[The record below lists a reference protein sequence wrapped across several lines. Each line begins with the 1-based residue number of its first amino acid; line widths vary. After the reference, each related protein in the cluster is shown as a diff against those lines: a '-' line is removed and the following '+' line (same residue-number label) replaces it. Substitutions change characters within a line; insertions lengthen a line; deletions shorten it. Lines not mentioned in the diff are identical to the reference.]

1 MKRFKIYT
9 ENKNTRE
16 LIELVKSELEAA
28 TIYFAT
34 GIWQGSTEESMVIEY
49 ITSEVDAEIM
59 RRRLRR
65 LMEKIKIMNRQE
77 AVMLTI
83 ENVQVEFV

>member
-9 ENKNTRE
+9 ENKNTRK

-28 TIYFAT
+28 TVYFAT
-34 GIWQGSTEESMVIEY
+34 GIWQGATEESMIIEY
-49 ITSEVDAEIM
+49 ITGEVDAEIM
-59 RRRLRR
+59 RQRLRK
-65 LMEKIKIMNRQE
+65 LMEKIKIMNKQE
-77 AVMLTI
+77 CVMLTV

>member
-34 GIWQGSTEESMVIEY
+34 GIWQGATEESMVIEY

-59 RRRLRR
+59 KRRLRK

-77 AVMLTI
+77 TVMLTV